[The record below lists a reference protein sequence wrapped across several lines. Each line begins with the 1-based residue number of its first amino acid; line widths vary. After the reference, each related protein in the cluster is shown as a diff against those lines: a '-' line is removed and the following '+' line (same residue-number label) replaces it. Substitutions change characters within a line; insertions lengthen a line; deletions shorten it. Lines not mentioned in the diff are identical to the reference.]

1 MATVSSKR
9 RQHPLRFPIPVT
21 ANLKLQSG
29 ADAASAT
36 KTIAELPGVV
46 SVVQVHPGDED
57 EHYAS
62 MYVVTL
68 DPDLATSTA
77 ETLANLVELVKECE
91 LNLPRKVRPP
101 TSAKVPIAKA
111 VAPPRRH

>member
-1 MATVSSKR
+1 MR
-9 RQHPLRFPIPVT
+9 VT
-21 ANLKLQSG
+21 ANLELQPG
-29 ADAASAT
+29 VDAASAT

-77 ETLANLVELVKECE
+77 ETLANLVDLVKDCE

-101 TSAKVPIAKA
+101 TPAKFLTAKA
-111 VAPPRRH
+111 AAPPRRH